1 MEVKRLEH
9 ANDCLK
15 VEPKEQLAEEELMR
29 RINEYFDN
37 LQPMEKLRYVCI
49 FNFYDNDFDFISKNN
64 PTISVDTLARLQKVA
79 AKWIH
84 DLRASFEAIIRGEI
98 PIDLTNEKLQ
108 LLKKHSKTLIR
119 ILSGEYQDE
128 EAPSFRYY
136 VMTNYPPNFLRKAID
151 MFEKISLE

>member
-1 MEVKRLEH
+1 MEAKRLEQ

-15 VEPKEQLAEEELMR
+15 VEPKEQLQEDDLMR
-29 RINEYFDN
+29 RVNEYFDA

-64 PTISVDTLARLQKVA
+64 PNISVDTLRRLQKVA
-79 AKWIH
+79 AIWIH
-84 DLRASFEAIIRGEI
+84 GLRASFEAIIRGEI
-98 PIDLTNEKLQ
+98 PIDLTNERLQ
-108 LLKKHSKTLIR
+108 LFKKHSKMLVR